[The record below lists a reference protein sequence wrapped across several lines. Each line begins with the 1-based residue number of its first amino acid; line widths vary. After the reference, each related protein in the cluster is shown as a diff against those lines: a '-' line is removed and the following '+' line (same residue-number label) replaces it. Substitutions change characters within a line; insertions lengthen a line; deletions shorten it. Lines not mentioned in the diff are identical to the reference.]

1 MLLTFR
7 IYSYHFIM
15 KKILVFVLINYFL
28 LSSGQAKSTSYGQEF
43 VYNVSIG
50 AVTGAIGAILNKKK
64 EQNFNKVFFKGL
76 YQGALGGY
84 ITFESKRL
92 VAVAEQNDDWK
103 ILWAAKLV
111 NAAGVS
117 IKENA
122 ALNKN
127 FWENWHINIGFNRLE
142 FETKDEFRV
151 HYKIMPVTLA
161 YTIAYSNR
169 SKFDLGQSLR
179 SGELIFYTNKSN
191 NLTSVNTLG
200 MTFPGGILFHESY
213 NNDFQVL
220 SHEIIHVYQYNDFSQ
235 LEAFLNNVVQY
246 TEKNKLMK
254 TINKYIH
261 YDIRYTV
268 FGIFNGM
275 EHNKAKYY
283 YDNIFE
289 KEAGYYSK
297 TFDLYLLK

>member
-1 MLLTFR
+1 
-7 IYSYHFIM
+7 M

-28 LSSGQAKSTSYGQEF
+28 LSSGQAKTTSYGQEF

-111 NAAGVS
+111 NAAGSS

-151 HYKIMPVTLA
+151 YYKIMPVALA
-161 YTIAYSNR
+161 YTIAYSTR
-169 SKFDLGQSLR
+169 SKFDLEQSLK
-179 SGELIFYTNKSN
+179 SGELIFYTNNPN
-191 NLTSVNTLG
+191 NLISTNTLG
-200 MTFPGGILFHESY
+200 MTFPGGILLYETY
-213 NNDFQVL
+213 KKDFQVL
-220 SHEIIHVYQYNDFSQ
+220 SHEIIHIYQYNDFSQ
-235 LEAFLNNVVQY
+235 SEAFLNKVVQY

-261 YDIRYTV
+261 YDIIRYSV
-268 FGIFNGM
+268 HSISYGRKY
-275 EHNKAKYY
+275 NKAKYY

-289 KEAGYYSK
+289 REAGFYSK
-297 TFDLYLLK
+297 TFDAYQLKD